1 MKRSHV
7 SSFAAGLICSM
18 GLCLSGMTDPG
29 KVLGFLDLFGRWNP
43 ALAFVMVGAVGVHAV
58 LYRLILRRQ
67 KPVFGD
73 KFVLPT
79 KKNLDV
85 ALIAGS
91 ALFGVGWGLV
101 GYCPGPVVASLP
113 AGALPTATFAGAMV
127 VGFILYNRFEPAAA
141 RPNASRPPAPSQ
153 AAAKESLS

>member
-1 MKRSHV
+1 MTIGGRNCSNILRNCWAWRWRGEA
-7 SSFAAGLICSM
+7 FARPPNDMGFPSACSELFLI
-18 GLCLSGMTDPG
+18 
-29 KVLGFLDLFGRWNP
+29 
-43 ALAFVMVGAVGVHAV
+43 
-58 LYRLILRRQ
+58 RLILRRQ

-85 ALIAGS
+85 ALVAGS